1 MNMMEEGTDFG
12 PVGSGGNSE
21 IPVSFGAQTENQ
33 SVVKP
38 TGQILD
44 NGPSGGHDEI
54 RSELFH
60 NSGVILNGLNI
71 PTSGSGSAVP
81 NFIPDDFPGRPYAS
95 MRDAIRANDIEA
107 IAPFLQAD
115 NFNPDER
122 GDNNKT

>member
-12 PVGSGGNSE
+12 PVGSGTGPASGQMVSGQPD
-21 IPVSFGAQTENQ
+21 IPLA
-33 SVVKP
+33 KP
-38 TGQILD
+38 TGQIMD
-44 NGPSGGHDEI
+44 NGPHGHMEI
-54 RSELFH
+54 RSDVFN
-60 NSGVILNGLNI
+60 NSGVVLNGI
-71 PTSGSGSAVP
+71 QPPTQPGG
-81 NFIPDDFPGRPYAS
+81 NFLPDDFPGRPYVS